1 MGYNNFKN
9 ILIFIVVLKIPLM
22 YNVAR
27 EIRRRIKYMRKRIMI
42 IICTIV
48 ILCVSSVVSAATS
61 LKDIKNTKYEDS
73 VDTLITLGLVSGYP
87 EDNTYRPE
95 KAVTR
100 AEMAKLMVGDRG

>member
-1 MGYNNFKN
+1 
-9 ILIFIVVLKIPLM
+9 
-22 YNVAR
+22 
-27 EIRRRIKYMRKRIMI
+27 MRKRIMI

-100 AEMAKLMVGDRG
+100 AEMAKLMVVALGQESKVTAAGRLQNLRI

>member
-1 MGYNNFKN
+1 
-9 ILIFIVVLKIPLM
+9 M

-61 LKDIKNTKYEDS
+61 LKDIKY
-73 VDTLITLGLVSGYP
+73 
-87 EDNTYRPE
+87 
-95 KAVTR
+95 
-100 AEMAKLMVGDRG
+100 